1 MISPRF
7 DLNSAAG
14 SFGLAF
20 ASATVP
26 ATLSFPNMAE
36 SSTELAPA
44 EQRRVAD
51 ALQHAAEV
59 TINTQLRPQ
68 LAGEPQQTQ
77 EVIRISTDARHRA
90 LQVALLIPILA
101 GPIGPFTS
109 FRTMCIPAPRPSA
122 AVGGMSLG

>member
-90 LQVALLIPILA
+90 LQVALLVPILA
-101 GPIGPFTS
+101 GLLGLFNSLRMVRLPDIEP
-109 FRTMCIPAPRPSA
+109 PASIEA
-122 AVGGMSLG
+122 AALA